1 MYSYTT
7 ATVASPLCKSN
18 YISAH
23 AHVLSQ
29 DDRDMANIA
38 ALLLL
43 YFAVYGNARN
53 ISLVLVDDAISEVG
67 PSVPDAHRATRT
79 ALFSLIHLQGAVC
92 LDGSAPG
99 YYIGRGS
106 GSGADKWILHQGG
119 GGWCDTAADC
129 LERSRGVFGSSSY
142 WNSSVD
148 IVGGIF
154 SDDEAVN
161 GEFYNWNV
169 VYLGYCDGGSFAG
182 YLYVRVCV

>member
-1 MYSYTT
+1 
-7 ATVASPLCKSN
+7 
-18 YISAH
+18 
-23 AHVLSQ
+23 
-29 DDRDMANIA
+29 MANIA
-38 ALLLL
+38 ALVLLL

-53 ISLVLVDDAISEVG
+53 LSLVLVDDAISEVG
-67 PSVPDAHRATRT
+67 PSVPDAHCT
-79 ALFSLIHLQGAVC
+79 LFMLIHLQGAVC

-106 GSGADKWILHQGG
+106 GSGTDKWILHQEGG
-119 GGWCDTAADC
+119 AWCNTTADC
-129 LERSRGVFGSSSY
+129 LERSRGVLGSSSY

-148 IVGGIF
+148 IGGIF